1 MGSKKKTGSSP
12 VKYYA
17 TFEQVICMAPAD
29 AIVEIKIND
38 ETAYNKPITESQI
51 FTIDA
56 PNLFGGDKSEGG
68 VSGSC
73 EARFGYPL
81 QEKSEF
87 LSDKTDELYSANRG
101 VDR

>member
-38 ETAYNKPITESQI
+38 EVAYNKPITESQI

-81 QEKSEF
+81 Q
-87 LSDKTDELYSANRG
+87 
-101 VDR
+101 